1 MQVLSTVYLARWP
14 YLCYILVPEFIL
26 VLATLFPIIHGLQT
40 NAPWHIEVQQFLANN
55 GNRHIDIIFNSS
67 TDWIKF
73 NTESVFWGKIP
84 LASLEMTAERDSF
97 GLFLFNTDK
106 DDIGGYLSKICPRMV
121 RSSLLVFAQPGGG
134 HEVSL
139 LREHLNKMSTEA
151 FFYVAVRTS
160 SSRSMSWYYVIS
172 LKSGHV
178 IEPMAFAKDSYKIE
192 EGYNL
197 RGLKITSTSLP
208 WDPFLTIEGCN
219 DKGLECASHFG
230 YLQDMIDIF
239 AREFNFTLESHRN
252 IVARWL

>member
-1 MQVLSTVYLARWP
+1 M
-14 YLCYILVPEFIL
+14 
-26 VLATLFPIIHGLQT
+26 LATLFPIIHGLQT

-73 NTESVFWGKIP
+73 NTESAFWGKIQ

-139 LREHLNKMSTEA
+139 LRQHLNKMSTEA
-151 FFYVAVRTS
+151 FFYVAVRT
-160 SSRSMSWYYVIS
+160 
-172 LKSGHV
+172 
-178 IEPMAFAKDSYKIE
+178 
-192 EGYNL
+192 N
-197 RGLKITSTSLP
+197 TST
-208 WDPFLTIEGCN
+208 
-219 DKGLECASHFG
+219 ECVKSAVAR
-230 YLQDMIDIF
+230 F
-239 AREFNFTLESHRN
+239 ARKCHPQISSCLAAEQLQYGPSALGTSTKTVKQTL
-252 IVARWL
+252 